1 MRSTPRLSIGLPVY
15 NGEDY
20 LAESLDALLGQT
32 FTDFELI
39 ISDNASTDGTEQIG
53 RQYAARDERVRYV
66 RQPRNLGA
74 IPNHNLLVDLA
85 RGELFK
91 WASHDDLY
99 ARTLLERCIAELD
112 AHPDAV
118 LCHAWQGIID
128 EHGRVVQEFDYPL
141 ATDAVRPSD
150 RFASVLFTVGGD
162 DFYAV
167 MRTDDLRRTPLNGS
181 YHHSDRTII
190 AELALLGRFLQ
201 VPEILFFRRDHPGRA
216 ERARP
221 TKRARAANMDPRRA
235 DRLRNPTVRLLGEYV
250 WGFVSAIQR
259 APLSSA
265 ERRACY
271 AHLSRWLGSR
281 IVSGGST
288 ERIEDRPRLDA
299 GSPPSID
306 LDEIVAGR
314 AWRTA

>member
-1 MRSTPRLSIGLPVY
+1 MRSTPRLTIGLPVY
-15 NGEDY
+15 NGEAY

-32 FTDFELI
+32 FGDFELI

-53 RQYAARDERVRYV
+53 RRYAAEDERVTYI
-66 RQPRNLGA
+66 RQPRNVGA
-74 IPNHNLLVDLA
+74 IPNHNLLVDHA
-85 RGELFK
+85 RGEYFK

-128 EHGRVVQEFDYPL
+128 EHGDVVQEVGYPL
-141 ATDAVRPSD
+141 ATDSTSAPE
-150 RFASVLFTVGGD
+150 RFRSVLFTVGGD

-167 MRTDDLRRTPLNGS
+167 MRTDVLRRTPLNGS

-201 VPEILFFRRDHPGRA
+201 VPEYLFFRRDHPDRA

-221 TKRARAANMDPRRA
+221 SKRARAANMDPRRG

-250 WGFVSAIQR
+250 WGFVSAVRR
-259 APLSSA
+259 ARLSA
-265 ERRACY
+265 AARRACF
-271 AHLSRWLGSR
+271 AHLGRWLVDR
-281 IVSGGST
+281 ARTGGNT
-288 ERIEDRPRLDA
+288 ARVEDRWFAEPPRI
-299 GSPPSID
+299 SVD

-314 AWRTA
+314 VRRTA